1 MNPDFVQLNR
11 QFSPL
16 SKTQEEAEHADFL
29 DIWGDSKSKSWS
41 QIEDEYRTVILAEA
55 GAGKTEEMKQRAR
68 YAVAN
73 GRSAF
78 FIRIEDITFDF
89 EKAFEVGEPQ
99 SFDHWL
105 VSSHEA
111 WFYLDSVDEA
121 RLKDPAAFR
130 KAIQT
135 FSKRIKASA
144 HRAHIVV
151 SSRPYA
157 WKPRSDRAFMDEV
170 LYLPAPENQESPGEE
185 GVARNKSER
194 SALQVFILKPLDKSR
209 ARIFAEAR
217 KVSDFERLWTEI
229 ERLDLSDL
237 AERPFDLEA
246 IISKWKAD
254 GTLDGRLKLL
264 RHIIDQ
270 RLGEIDPDR
279 ERLQPIRVRLRP
291 GSLIPQGIDVAV
303 CPA

>member
-1 MNPDFVQLNR
+1 
-11 QFSPL
+11 
-16 SKTQEEAEHADFL
+16 
-29 DIWGDSKSKSWS
+29 
-41 QIEDEYRTVILAEA
+41 
-55 GAGKTEEMKQRAR
+55 
-68 YAVAN
+68 
-73 GRSAF
+73 
-78 FIRIEDITFDF
+78 
-89 EKAFEVGEPQ
+89 
-99 SFDHWL
+99 
-105 VSSHEA
+105 
-111 WFYLDSVDEA
+111 
-121 RLKDPAAFR
+121 
-130 KAIQT
+130 
-135 FSKRIKASA
+135 
-144 HRAHIVV
+144 
-151 SSRPYA
+151 
-157 WKPRSDRAFMDEV
+157 MDEV

-194 SALQVFILKPLDKSR
+194 SALLVFILKPLDKSL

-279 ERLQPIRVRLRP
+279 ERLQPLELNKARDGARLLAAAVILTGEAGIRVPDGAPKEFGIEANQLLPDWNPNDVRALLERAIFNDVIFGAVRFCHRETRELLAAEWFFELLQSGTSRHSVEALKQRHEPRLTW
-291 GSLIPQGIDVAV
+291 L
-303 CPA
+303 PASP